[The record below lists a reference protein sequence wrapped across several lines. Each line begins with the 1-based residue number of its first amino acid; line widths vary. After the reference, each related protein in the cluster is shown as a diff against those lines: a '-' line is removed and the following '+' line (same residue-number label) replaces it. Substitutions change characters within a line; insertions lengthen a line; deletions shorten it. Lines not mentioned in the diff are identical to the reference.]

1 MGGMMIK
8 STRRLIKVRRE
19 VEELKGKIESGE
31 YPSDQIERFRSRLEG
46 LEADIAE
53 YLMLLEKGPEGLSI
67 KRPEDVLLLPVR
79 YRIAKKMTLEAFS
92 EMVGVGVRLI
102 WRYEKDGYTTAKG
115 HTLNRILSKLPVN
128 IETEVR
134 EL

>member
-1 MGGMMIK
+1 MIK
-8 STRRLIKVRRE
+8 SARRLIKVRRE

-31 YPSDQIERFRSRLEG
+31 YRSDQIERFRSRLEA

-53 YLMLLEKGPEGLSI
+53 YLMLLEKGPEGLTI

-79 YRIAKKMTLEAFS
+79 YRIAKKMTLDEFA
-92 EMVGVGVRLI
+92 EMVGVPGRMI
-102 WRYEKDGYTTAKG
+102 FRYEEKGYENAIGINVEK
-115 HTLNRILSKLPVN
+115 ILSRLPVR
-128 IETEVR
+128 IETQVR

>member
-1 MGGMMIK
+1 MITSK
-8 STRRLIKVRRE
+8 YQWSKAKEKIDGLKEKMASGRYRSKRTLERFEKELGRLERE
-19 VEELKGKIESGE
+19 VKEFETL
-31 YPSDQIERFRSRLEG
+31 Q
-46 LEADIAE
+46 AA
-53 YLMLLEKGPEGLSI
+53 GPEGLSI

-92 EMVGVGVRLI
+92 EMVGVGARLI
-102 WRYEKDGYTTAKG
+102 WRYENDGYTTAKG
-115 HTLNRILSKLPVN
+115 HTLNRILSKLPVD